1 MQEIPLISIF
11 NFAAGLICT
20 VSAVQ
25 MYFVTKKIPENI
37 RIRYFFYSF
46 IFIAVYFFA
55 SGLPMLAVKDPFS
68 ITALSSL
75 FSPFLLIG
83 GMFLCLIP
91 LNLKRFKILENL
103 YMWLIF
109 LIVLSGSVLNFL
121 GLREIAG
128 ISFYRNIEYWIRP
141 ENDLIT
147 YGTIILG
154 LSFIISLLLASVFYF
169 NYAIKKKKN
178 KTAFSKAMMIGIG
191 CFLFSLGAFCNY
203 VIGLSPENFILM
215 NHVGSL
221 LFMTGTVA
229 FNSSVFYKEKSI
241 N

>member
-46 IFIAVYFFA
+46 IFIAVYFFTNA
-55 SGLPMLAVKDPFS
+55 LTIFFFKDPFS
-68 ITALSSL
+68 VTALLSL
-75 FSPFLLIG
+75 FRPFLLIG

-91 LNLKRFKILENL
+91 LSLKKFKTLENL
-103 YMWLIF
+103 YMWLVF
-109 LIVLSGSVLNFL
+109 LVVLSGSFLKFL
-121 GLREIAG
+121 GLREIAD
-128 ISFYRNIEYWIRP
+128 ISFYRDIEYWIRP

-147 YGTIILG
+147 YGTIIVG
-154 LSFIISLLLASVFYF
+154 LSFMISLLFASVFYF
-169 NYAIKKKKN
+169 NYAIKKNKN
-178 KTAFSKAMMIGIG
+178 KSAFSKAAMIGMG
-191 CFLFSLGAFCNY
+191 CLLFSLGAFCNY
-203 VIGLSPENFILM
+203 VIGISPENFILM
-215 NHVGSL
+215 NHIGSL

-229 FNSSVFYKEKSI
+229 FNSSVFYREKKV
-241 N
+241 